1 VLPTGGGKSLCYQ
14 APAVLRGSGS
24 TTVVV
29 SPLIALMKDQV
40 DGLRANGI
48 AAAQIDSLQTLDQRS
63 AAERE
68 LRQGRIRLLF
78 VSPERLVLTD
88 FYRLLQHIG
97 VRTFAIDEAHCI
109 SHWGHD
115 FRPEYR
121 QLARLR
127 EFFPEASVHA
137 YTATATEQ
145 VRRDIIAQL
154 ALREPVVLVGNFDRP
169 NLTYRVLPR
178 HDVVKQVCEVLDR
191 HENEAGIV
199 YCMRRRDVDDLN
211 AALRKRGIQSLPYHA
226 GLTPEQRQSTQEAF
240 ATEQCHV
247 VVATIAFGMGI
258 DRSDVRF
265 VIHTALP
272 KSLEHYQQETGR
284 AGRDGLAAECVLLYS
299 GADLLLLK
307 SMLEKSAQEPGADP
321 SFLPTSLKH
330 LADMD
335 RYARGA
341 VCRHKAL
348 VQYFGQN
355 HSEPNCGACD
365 LCLGDTVEV
374 EDARVV
380 AQKILS
386 CVARVKEGFGI
397 GQIVAIL
404 RGHNIESVR
413 RRGHD
418 KLTTFGLLRD
428 TTDANVRDWVY
439 QLIGQEVLDQ
449 VGDEYPILKLNSAS
463 WEVMR
468 GQRDVRLVQLVRR
481 KKGEKPRK
489 GPAEESREGVDEVLY
504 EALRQIRRRLAQERQ
519 VSAFIIFGERT
530 LLDMAR
536 VRPATLEGLRGLYGI
551 SEAKLRDFGG
561 QFHEV
566 ILDHCRRRGLTTDN
580 HPGGVSLFRGP
591 ADPDS
596 FDEAA
601 DQPAPITLRKE
612 SHFALFRSGASL
624 DEVAQQQGV
633 KRNTAVGHLED
644 WIRAEKPDSIETWVA
659 RAVYDRVAEAAR
671 QVGAS
676 RLKPIYLLLGERVSY
691 DDIRL
696 VVAHLQSQCE

>member
-1 VLPTGGGKSLCYQ
+1 
-14 APAVLRGSGS
+14 
-24 TTVVV
+24 
-29 SPLIALMKDQV
+29 MKDQV

-48 AAAQIDSLQTLDQRS
+48 EATQIDSLQTLEQRS

-88 FYRLLQHIG
+88 FYRLLQQVG

-127 EFFPEASVHA
+127 EFFPDASVHA

-154 ALREPVVLVGNFDRP
+154 ALREPVVLVGTFDRP

-199 YCMRRRDVDDLN
+199 YCMRRRDVDDLT
-211 AALRKRGIQSLPYHA
+211 ATLQKKGFQAQPYHA
-226 GLTPEQRQSTQEAF
+226 GLTPEQRQATQDAF
-240 ATEQCHV
+240 AAEQCNV

-265 VIHTALP
+265 IIHTALP

-284 AGRDGLAAECVLLYS
+284 AGRDGLPAECVLLYS
-299 GADLLLLK
+299 GADLLSLK
-307 SMLEKSAQEPGADP
+307 SMLEKSAQEAGADP

-341 VCRHKAL
+341 VCRHKSL
-348 VQYFGQN
+348 VQYFGQD
-355 HSEPNCGACD
+355 HPSPSCGACD
-365 LCLGDTVEV
+365 LCLGDTALV
-374 EDARVV
+374 EDALVV

-386 CVARVKEGFGI
+386 CVARVKEAFGI

-418 KLTTFGLLRD
+418 KLTTFGLLKD

-439 QLIGQEVLDQ
+439 QLIGQEALDQ
-449 VGDEYPILKLNSAS
+449 VGDEYPILKLNTAS

-468 GQRDVRLVQLVRR
+468 GQRPVRLVQLVRR

-489 GPAEESREGVDEVLY
+489 APAAEESREGVDEVLY
-504 EALRQIRRRLAQERQ
+504 EALRQLRRRLALERQ

-536 VRPATLEGLRGLYGI
+536 VRPSTLEGLRALYGV
-551 SEAKLRDFGG
+551 SDAKLRDFGG
-561 QFHEV
+561 QFLEV
-566 ILDHCRRRGLTTDN
+566 ILDHCRRRGLSTDN
-580 HPGGVSLFRGP
+580 NPGGAFLFRRP
-591 ADPDS
+591 AEPES
-596 FDEAA
+596 FDGEA

-612 SHFALFRSGASL
+612 SHFALFRGGASL
-624 DEVAQQQGV
+624 DEVAQQQGL
-633 KRNTAVGHLED
+633 KRNTVVGHLVD
-644 WIRAEKPDSIETWVA
+644 WIRAEKPDSIETWVD
-659 RAVYDRVAEAAR
+659 RAVYVRVTEAAR
-671 QVGAS
+671 QVGGS
-676 RLKPIYLLLGERVSY
+676 RLKPIYLLLGEKVSY

-696 VVAHLQSQCE
+696 VVAHLQSRE